1 MIHRNYLIAVLAA
14 SFMSWISFAVVLYQ
28 LSPFS
33 QVYLSLSLFY
43 ASLFVALSG
52 TFSMVFYGLRRWA
65 NKTEIHNVH
74 LNASIR
80 QGVLVSVMLVVGL
93 SFQRLRILTWWD
105 GLLLLAIVLMIEF
118 WFMNRD
124 RS

>member
-14 SFMSWISFAVVLYQ
+14 SFISWISFAVVLYR

-52 TFSMVFYGLRRWA
+52 TFSMVSGLRRWA
-65 NKTEIHNVH
+65 IKLKFIMC
-74 LNASIR
+74 I
-80 QGVLVSVMLVVGL
+80 
-93 SFQRLRILTWWD
+93 
-105 GLLLLAIVLMIEF
+105 
-118 WFMNRD
+118 
-124 RS
+124 